1 MVAIAEALAGAYGPL
16 PWARRHPPV
25 DELVTTLLS
34 HSTTDANQ
42 ERAFRALRERY
53 PDWDAVRRAPVEE
66 VAATVRV
73 AGLAGQKAPRI
84 QRALDEIAEDPR
96 GDDLEWLGDVPL
108 AEAMAV
114 LTSLDGVGPKT
125 AACVMCFSFDA
136 HVVPADTHVHRIALR
151 THVVPPRAS
160 AAAAQERLSRWVP
173 AGTAYATHMRLI
185 RHGRQV
191 CLARRPRCGECV
203 LLPLC
208 PTGRALVT

>member
-1 MVAIAEALAGAYGPL
+1 VVAIAEALAQAYGPL
-16 PWARRHPPV
+16 PYARRHPPV

-53 PDWDAVRRAPVEE
+53 PGWDDVRRAPVAE
-66 VAATVRV
+66 VAETVRV
-73 AGLAGQKAPRI
+73 AGLAAQKAPRI
-84 QRALDEIAEDPR
+84 QRALDEIADDPR
-96 GDDLEWLGDVPL
+96 GDDLEWLGGVPL
-108 AEAMAV
+108 EEAMAF

-151 THVVPPRAS
+151 THVVPPRAT

-173 AGTAYATHMRLI
+173 EGMAYATHMRLI

-191 CLARRPRCGECV
+191 CVARRPRCGECV

-208 PTGRALVT
+208 PTGRVRLP